1 MQQIYLDQAGTS
13 FPKAP
18 GTAEAVF
25 RFMTECG
32 CNTGRGSYAGAYSAE
47 ELVYDTRVLLC
58 RLFRGGGP
66 VPDPKNVIFTKN
78 VTESLN
84 VLLKGLLRPGDHV
97 LVSSLE
103 HNAVMRP
110 LRQLE
115 RQGVRFTRVPC
126 AADGSMDPADLEKR
140 IEKSTKAVVMLHA
153 SNVCGTVLPAAEV
166 GAVCRSRGI
175 RFILDTA
182 QTAGVLPVGMDD
194 LGADAL
200 AFTGHKGLLGP
211 QGTGGFLIRD
221 DLAAE
226 LEPLISGGTGS
237 VSHTEEVP
245 DFLPDR
251 FEAGTLNL
259 PGVAGLRAALTWLLA
274 QPEGSIL
281 ARERELTA
289 RFLLRMEEAEQEGLL
304 RVIGKRG
311 AEGRTGVVS
320 VVPLRMDPARL
331 AFLLDERFGIA
342 VRVGLHCAPAAH
354 QALGTWPSGTV
365 RFSFGAFNTETEID
379 FAAQVVTELCRAE
392 ENEWN

>member
-115 RQGVRFTRVPC
+115 KQGIRFTRVPC
-126 AADGSMDPADLEKR
+126 AADGSMDPADLEKQ

-211 QGTGGFLIRD
+211 QGTGGFLIREEM
-221 DLAAE
+221 AAE
-226 LEPLISGGTGS
+226 MEPLITGGTGS
-237 VSHTEEVP
+237 ISHTEEVP

-251 FEAGTLNL
+251 FEAGTPNL
-259 PGVAGLRAALTWLLA
+259 PGIAGLHAALTWLLA
-274 QPEGSIL
+274 QPEGNVL
-281 ARERELTA
+281 THELKLTE
-289 RFLLRMEEAEQEGLL
+289 RFLRCMEALEAEGLIRL
-304 RVIGKRG
+304 IGKHTT
-311 AEGRTGVVS
+311 EGRTGVVS
-320 VVPLRMDPARL
+320 LVPVHMDPAEL
-331 AFLLDERFGIA
+331 AFRLDEQYGIA
-342 VRVGLHCAPAAH
+342 TRVGLHCAPAAH
-354 QALGTWPSGTV
+354 KTLGTWPIGTV
-365 RFSFGAFNTETEID
+365 RFSFGAFNTEAEAD
-379 FAAQVVTELCRAE
+379 EAAGAVAALCRPE
-392 ENEWN
+392 RKTWN